1 MTLPNERIREKLPG
15 ASRTDVPR
23 TAPRVATRLL
33 LVLALLCSAPAC
45 RWITP
50 VRRNSPAPAPTVEPL
65 APSPRLIVGR
75 IIAIDAARRFAFVEL
90 APDAPM
96 AATGEGTELVAR
108 TLDLHETARLR
119 ASAYLRGRTLGTTIT
134 SGQPSTADEVVW
146 LAP

>member
-1 MTLPNERIREKLPG
+1 
-15 ASRTDVPR
+15 
-23 TAPRVATRLL
+23 
-33 LVLALLCSAPAC
+33 
-45 RWITP
+45 
-50 VRRNSPAPAPTVEPL
+50 
-65 APSPRLIVGR
+65 
-75 IIAIDAARRFAFVEL
+75 
-90 APDAPM
+90 M